1 MARPPMDTVLDLG
14 SGAGFDLII
23 AANKVGTSGHVVGG
37 DMTDAMIAKAKEN
50 IRAEKLVNVTVRQGL
65 IEQLSVEYA
74 TVDWRK
80 YPA

>member
-1 MARPPMDTVLDLG
+1 MDTVLDLG

-23 AANKVGTSGHVVGG
+23 AANKVDTIGHVVGG

-50 IRAEKLVNVTVRQGL
+50 IRAEKLVNVAVRQGL
-65 IEQLSVEYA
+65 IEQLSVEFA